1 VIHVWSCRIAGRP
14 CECAESWI
22 NGPDADPAVMVLNV
36 LLYGHP
42 EGCPSCGRGDCP
54 YHVPKEELGL

>member
-1 VIHVWSCRIAGRP
+1 
-14 CECAESWI
+14 
-22 NGPDADPAVMVLNV
+22 MVLNV